1 MTKRLLV
8 NLDDETYEALRRLA
22 FDKNTQM
29 AKLVRHAIDNT
40 FEDDLDSIIGDMRL
54 REYMKDPSDS
64 VTIEQLMEEYG
75 IDVPRR
81 RAVQGKARGRR
92 AAS

>member
-1 MTKRLLV
+1 MKRLLV
-8 NLDDETYEALRRLA
+8 TLDDETYEALRRLA

-29 AKLVRHAIDNT
+29 AKLVRHAIHTT
-40 FEDDLDSIIGDMRL
+40 FEDGLDSIIGDMRL

-75 IDVPRR
+75 IGAPRR
-81 RAVQGKARGRR
+81 RAVQSKARSRR